1 MSYLRSIYDNL
12 QQDLGETTKKFW
24 NTEVKKMLKFLYK
37 DNVMC
42 PEYDLASQLHM
53 SYKVI
58 KSCVSGWGIP
68 KYVAIKAIAQM
79 LHHLLHVNEIKVK
92 WSPKHQLIVTTNNDR
107 DIDNVNLV
115 SWIIY
120 PKERV
125 KLSYWKVEKAS
136 WVT

>member
-1 MSYLRSIYDNL
+1 MTRFRGDNKKVL
-12 QQDLGETTKKFW
+12 KYWSKENVKDSFQRQRDVLIIEKKF
-24 NTEVKKMLKFLYK
+24 NK
-37 DNVMC
+37 

-68 KYVAIKAIAQM
+68 KYVAIKTIAQM

-125 KLSYWKVEKAS
+125 KLSYWKVEKVS

>member
-1 MSYLRSIYDNL
+1 MLII
-12 QQDLGETTKKFW
+12 EKKI
-24 NTEVKKMLKFLYK
+24 NKL
-37 DNVMC
+37 
-42 PEYDLASQLHM
+42 EYDLASQLHM

-68 KYVAIKAIAQM
+68 KYVAIKTITQM

-125 KLSYWKVEKAS
+125 KLSYWKVEKVS
-136 WVT
+136 WVIKKSNKMRAMDQVLLSLTLHTKQAPVTS